1 MKRISL
7 SEVIAARAFIVS
19 IQLFRGSTVREL
31 GLLLD
36 EIAESHRDLA
46 FIEGSLPV

>member
-1 MKRISL
+1 MKRLSL
-7 SEVIAARAFIVS
+7 ADLITARSFIVS

-36 EIAESHRDLA
+36 ELGEAHGDLTL
-46 FIEGSLPV
+46 IEGGAPD